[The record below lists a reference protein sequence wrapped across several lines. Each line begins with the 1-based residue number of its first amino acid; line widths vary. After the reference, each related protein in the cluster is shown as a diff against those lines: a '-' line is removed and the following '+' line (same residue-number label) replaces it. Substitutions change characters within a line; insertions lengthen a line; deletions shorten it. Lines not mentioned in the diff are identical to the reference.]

1 MESSLEGIPKHPFV
15 RPGKISKHKSA
26 PGAPVSRLRHARP
39 YVISR
44 FNVKSPGRAQVSD
57 KFAVLYQGGV
67 ADTVRRDEDEVA
79 LDDLANLVNTDRR
92 NGGEGTED
100 ATVS

>member
-1 MESSLEGIPKHPFV
+1 MLGYV
-15 RPGKISKHKSA
+15 D
-26 PGAPVSRLRHARP
+26 GARRQGVSVIIITHNLSHAW
-39 YVISR
+39 
-44 FNVKSPGRAQVSD
+44 QVSD
-57 KFAVLYQGGV
+57 KFVVLYQGGV